1 MMLLSATSSTQNLN
15 HSRTLLLK
23 IPSPNCYRLS
33 HLLLTTLLFT
43 PYYPTTYSL
52 LPYHL
57 LLATLPLTPK
67 KEKMSL
73 QASKEIE
80 IRFSEVDSMNVVW
93 HGSYALYFEDA
104 REAFGT
110 KYGLEYLTIADNGY
124 YAPLVELTFKY
135 RQPIVYGMKCRID
148 IFYVPTEA
156 AKIVFDYEIRRSED
170 NALMAT
176 GHSVQAFMNK
186 QYQLEW
192 YRPPFYQ
199 EWQERWKVV

>member
-67 KEKMSL
+67 KEK
-73 QASKEIE
+73 
-80 IRFSEVDSMNVVW
+80 NVP
-93 HGSYALYFEDA
+93 SSIQRNRD
-104 REAFGT
+104 
-110 KYGLEYLTIADNGY
+110 
-124 YAPLVELTFKY
+124 
-135 RQPIVYGMKCRID
+135 
-148 IFYVPTEA
+148 
-156 AKIVFDYEIRRSED
+156 
-170 NALMAT
+170 
-176 GHSVQAFMNK
+176 
-186 QYQLEW
+186 
-192 YRPPFYQ
+192 
-199 EWQERWKVV
+199 KV

>member
-1 MMLLSATSSTQNLN
+1 MCYLVNPQAQSFTKATAQNFQICTAIGLAA
-15 HSRTLLLK
+15 
-23 IPSPNCYRLS
+23 
-33 HLLLTTLLFT
+33 
-43 PYYPTTYSL
+43 
-52 LPYHL
+52 YHL
-57 LLATLPLTPK
+57 LRYYLLLK

-80 IRFSEVDSMNVVW
+80 VRFSEVDSMNVVW

-104 REAFGT
+104 REAFGA

-135 RQPIVYGMKCRID
+135 RQPSVYGMKCRID

-156 AKIVFDYEIRRSED
+156 AKIVFDYEIRRTED

-199 EWQERWKVV
+199 EWQERWKVSSKEASGKE